1 MAGQGIL
8 IIIIPNDLNS
18 EQEIAVDNAQ
28 VKNFK
33 LSFFRNEYSFLG
45 CCLDCDRSI
54 DSIQ

>member
-33 LSFFRNEYSFLG
+33 LSFFRNDYSFFGL
-45 CCLDCDRSI
+45 LFRL
-54 DSIQ
+54 

>member
-45 CCLDCDRSI
+45 CCLDCHRSI